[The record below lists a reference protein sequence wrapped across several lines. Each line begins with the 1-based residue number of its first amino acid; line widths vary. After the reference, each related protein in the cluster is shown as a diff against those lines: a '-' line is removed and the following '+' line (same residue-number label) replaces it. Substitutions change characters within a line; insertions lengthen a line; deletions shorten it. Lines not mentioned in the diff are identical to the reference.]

1 MSDIEFTQGEDVA
14 MGLTITDGNDVAINI
29 TGDTFDAKIKDIS
42 DIDNDLATFAFT
54 ITDGPAGKVTF
65 NLTDIQTLAISPTV
79 EYNAKGLEV
88 STPVHILMY
97 DIFRTDHSSSLK
109 RKLVSG
115 KVKVFPCMSYDGI
128 D

>member
-14 MGLTITDGNDVAINI
+14 LGLTITDGDDVAIDI

-42 DIDNDLATFAFT
+42 DIDTDLATFAFT

-65 NLTDIQTLAISPTV
+65 NLTDTQTLAIPPTI
-79 EYNAKGLEV
+79 EYNAKGVEV
-88 STPVHILMY
+88 STPLHIFMY
-97 DIFRTDHSSSLK
+97 DIFRTDHTSTLK

-115 KVKVFPCMSYDGI
+115 KVKVFPCMSYDGV